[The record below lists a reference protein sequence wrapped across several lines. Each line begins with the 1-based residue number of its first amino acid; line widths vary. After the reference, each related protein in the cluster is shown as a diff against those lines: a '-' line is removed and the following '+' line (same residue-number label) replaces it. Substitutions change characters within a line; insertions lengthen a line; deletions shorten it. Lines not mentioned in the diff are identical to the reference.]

1 MARVPARPSCAGCRG
16 NLVPNAALEQTA
28 WIAPDQSAWIA
39 LDPTAWMSPADAF
52 ARDLARARLRRD
64 ERASPVPL
72 SVHTLGVTALSVGGE
87 SLQGAWLD
95 HRPGKLLKFLLAER
109 RRVVKVDE
117 IGESIWPGSDYAFSA
132 NVRYYVHVLRRIL
145 EPARPAR
152 SPASLVICHAGGYAL
167 NLAMVEVDADVFE
180 SAMRAALPRVAV
192 QPELAAPAI
201 ESALALYGGEF
212 LADEPYAS
220 WAIAERQRLHEL
232 ACEGLSALGSIR
244 ASQGH
249 ARAASEALS
258 RLAAL
263 QPYDEDVHRRLIEL
277 DLARGRRSDA
287 LRRYSAL
294 RSRLRQA
301 FGEEPGFTPAELST
315 GVSA

>member
-1 MARVPARPSCAGCRG
+1 MAQAQARTSCAPCRVTPS
-16 NLVPNAALEQTA
+16 LTAASA
-28 WIAPDQSAWIA
+28 AP
-39 LDPTAWMSPADAF
+39 DPTAWMSPADAF
-52 ARDLARARLRRD
+52 AHDLARARLRRV
-64 ERASPVPL
+64 ELAPARARL
-72 SVHTLGVTALSVGGE
+72 SVRTLGVTSLSIGGE
-87 SLQGAWLD
+87 PLQGDWLD

-152 SPASLVICHAGGYAL
+152 SPASLVLCRAGGYAL
-167 NLAMVEVDADVFE
+167 NLAMVQVDADLFE
-180 SAMRAALPRVAV
+180 SAMRAALPRVAI

-232 ACEGLSALGSIR
+232 ACEGLSALGAIR
-244 ASQGH
+244 ARQGH
-249 ARAASEALS
+249 ARAASEALG
-258 RLAAL
+258 RLASM

-301 FGEEPGFTPAELST
+301 FGEEPGFTPAELCAR
-315 GVSA
+315 VSA